1 MNSSPSAESVLAAH
15 LQPGELLQWSEQP
28 GPSRAGARE
37 LKSALVPG
45 VVAGL
50 LAAFISSSAPLPSF
64 FPWLLFVAVAGGVTW
79 VFYSAQHLPGGVLY
93 GLTDRRLLIL
103 QDGKL
108 RAFHPGDVTY
118 LDAEP
123 CSDGTVDL
131 VWGDDS
137 PAPRDRRL
145 HRSSSSSE
153 GGRVRMQFSIKQRRL
168 KRGFLGLSSA
178 EPAQSLIRE
187 LRGQDQRKAAAE
199 ALGTLV
205 PPADAVAPVTDAA
218 VGDGVTAGVAAGVMA
233 GVAAPTT
240 AGGTQ
245 GWRTLREPET
255 GFAMEVPAGWQAQS
269 TRLRRYKVIGL
280 PIELP
285 PKWSDALAAGWN
297 QLKIEMGLEDAVLQV
312 NLNPPNMP
320 PDVEGVLTDRWAKV
334 LNLAVVESNPDVRI
348 GALQGFSVTHDLQ
361 GVGPKIGAG
370 PIKVGM
376 GTMKAELLQTQHWL
390 RGPGHVVHTL
400 FITPTHAHEL
410 RSVIAKV
417 LESLRFEMR

>member
-1 MNSSPSAESVLAAH
+1 MNSSPSAESVLSAH
-15 LQPGELLQWSEQP
+15 LQPGEWVQWSEHP
-28 GPSRAGARE
+28 GPSRAGPRE

-45 VVAGL
+45 IVAGL
-50 LAAFISSSAPLPSF
+50 LAAFISSSAPLPSLV
-64 FPWLLFVAVAGGVTW
+64 PWLVFVAVAGGVTW
-79 VFYSAQHLPGGVLY
+79 VFYSAHQLQGGVLY
-93 GLTDRRLLIL
+93 ALTDRRLLIFEG
-103 QDGKL
+103 GKL
-108 RAFHPGDVTY
+108 RAFRPADVTY

-145 HRSSSSSE
+145 HRPSSSSE
-153 GGRVRMQFSIKQRRL
+153 GSRVRMQFSIKQRRF

-187 LRGQDQRKAAAE
+187 LRNQQQKQVAAD

-205 PPADAVAPVTDAA
+205 PPAGAVAPLTGAA
-218 VGDGVTAGVAAGVMA
+218 VGAGVMS

-320 PDVEGVLTDRWAKV
+320 PDVESVLTDRWAKV

-348 GALQGFSVTHDLQ
+348 GALQGFSVTHDLR
-361 GVGPKIGAG
+361 GVGPKVGVG
-370 PIKVGM
+370 PVKVGM

-390 RGPGHVVHTL
+390 RGPGHAVHTL

-410 RSVIAKV
+410 RSVIARV
-417 LESLRFEMR
+417 LETLRFETR

>member
-1 MNSSPSAESVLAAH
+1 MNSSQSAESVLAAH
-15 LQPGELLQWSEQP
+15 LQPGERLKWSEQP
-28 GPSRAGARE
+28 GPSRAGPRE

-50 LAAFISSSAPLPSF
+50 LAAFISSSAPLPSLV
-64 FPWLLFVAVAGGVTW
+64 PWLVFVAVAGGVTW

-93 GLTDRRLLIL
+93 AVTDRRLLIVA
-103 QDGKL
+103 DGKL
-108 RAFHPGDVTY
+108 RPFHPADVTY

-145 HRSSSSSE
+145 HRPSSSSD

-187 LRGQDQRKAAAE
+187 LRGQEQKKAAAD

-205 PPADAVAPVTDAA
+205 LKADAVAPVTGAA
-218 VGDGVTAGVAAGVMA
+218 VGAGVAAGVMA
-233 GVAAPTT
+233 GVAAPTP

-285 PKWSDALAAGWN
+285 PKWSDALTAGWN
-297 QLKIEMGLEDAVLQV
+297 QLKIETGVENAVLQV
-312 NLNPPNMP
+312 SLNPPNMP
-320 PDVEGVLTDRWAKV
+320 ADVEGVLTDRWAKV
-334 LNLAVVESNPDVRI
+334 LNLSVVESNPDVRI

-361 GVGPKIGAG
+361 GVGPKVGVG
-370 PIKVGM
+370 PVKVGM

-390 RGPGHVVHTL
+390 RGPGHAVHTL
-400 FITPTHAHEL
+400 FITPTHAHDL
-410 RSVIAKV
+410 RSVIARV
-417 LESLRFEMR
+417 LETLRFEMR

>member
-1 MNSSPSAESVLAAH
+1 MNASPSAETVLATH

-28 GPSRAGARE
+28 GPSRAGPRE

-45 VVAGL
+45 IVAGL
-50 LAAFISSSAPLPSF
+50 LAAFISSSAPLPSLV
-64 FPWLLFVAVAGGVTW
+64 PWLVFVAVAGGVTW
-79 VFYSAQHLPGGVLY
+79 VFYSAHHLQGGVLY
-93 GLTDRRLLIL
+93 ALTDRRLLIFEG
-103 QDGKL
+103 GKL
-108 RAFHPGDVTY
+108 RAFRPADVTY
-118 LDAEP
+118 LNVEP

-145 HRSSSSSE
+145 HRPSSSSQRS
-153 GGRVRMQFSIKQRRL
+153 RVKMNFSIKQRRF

-187 LRGQDQRKAAAE
+187 LRNQEQKRVAE
-199 ALGTLV
+199 DALGTLA
-205 PPADAVAPVTDAA
+205 PPGDAVSAVTGAA
-218 VGDGVTAGVAAGVMA
+218 VGAGVAAGM
-233 GVAAPTT
+233 AAPAM

-245 GWRTLREPET
+245 GWRTLREPDT
-255 GFAMEVPAGWQAQS
+255 GFAMEVPAKWQAQS
-269 TRLRRYKVIGL
+269 THVKLYKVLGL
-280 PIELP
+280 PIGLP

-297 QLKIEMGLEDAVLQV
+297 QLKIETGVESAVLQV
-312 NLNPPNMP
+312 NLNPAIMP
-320 PDVEGVLTDRWAKV
+320 ADVEGVLTDRWAKV

-348 GALQGFSVTHDLQ
+348 GALQGFSVTHDLR
-361 GVGPKIGAG
+361 GVGPKVGAG
-370 PIKVGM
+370 PVKVGM

-390 RGPGHVVHTL
+390 RGPGYAVHTQ

-417 LESLRFEMR
+417 LETLRFETR

>member
-1 MNSSPSAESVLAAH
+1 MNSSPSAEPVLAAH

-28 GPSRAGARE
+28 GPSRAGPRE

-45 VVAGL
+45 IVAGL
-50 LAAFISSSAPLPSF
+50 LAAFISSSAPLPSLV
-64 FPWLLFVAVAGGVTW
+64 PWLVFVAVAGGVTW
-79 VFYSAQHLPGGVLY
+79 VFYSAHQLQGGVLY
-93 GLTDRRLLIL
+93 ALTDRRLLIFE
-103 QDGKL
+103 DGKL
-108 RAFHPGDVTY
+108 RAFHPAEVTY

-145 HRSSSSSE
+145 HRPSSSSQGS
-153 GGRVRMQFSIKQRRL
+153 RVRMQFSIKQRRF

-187 LRGQDQRKAAAE
+187 LRNQQQKQVADD
-199 ALGTLV
+199 ALGTLAPPGDRSAPAIGAGTGATAV
-205 PPADAVAPVTDAA
+205 P
-218 VGDGVTAGVAAGVMA
+218 VAAGFAA
-233 GVAAPTT
+233 GVAAP
-240 AGGTQ
+240 ASNGGEQ

-255 GFAMEVPAGWQAQS
+255 GFVMEVPPRWKAQS
-269 TRLRRYKVIGL
+269 TRLKRYKVIGL

-285 PKWSDALAAGWN
+285 PKWSDALPAGWN
-297 QLKIEMGLEDAVLQV
+297 QLKIETGVENAVLQV
-312 NLNPPNMP
+312 DLNPPDMP
-320 PDVEGVLTDRWAKV
+320 TDVEGVLTDRWAKV

-348 GALQGFSVTHDLQ
+348 GALQGFSVTHDLR
-361 GVGPKIGAG
+361 GVGPKVGAG
-370 PIKVGM
+370 PVKVGM
-376 GTMKAELLQTQHWL
+376 GSMKAELLQTQHWL
-390 RGPGHVVHTL
+390 RGPGHAVHTL

-417 LESLRFEMR
+417 LETLRFETR

>member
-1 MNSSPSAESVLAAH
+1 MNSSPSAESILAAH
-15 LQPGELLQWSEQP
+15 LQPGEQVQWSEQP
-28 GPSRAGARE
+28 GLSRAGPRE
-37 LKSALVPG
+37 LKGALLPG

-64 FPWLLFVAVAGGVTW
+64 FPWLVFVAVAGGVTW

-93 GLTDRRLLIL
+93 ALTDGRLLIVA
-103 QDGKL
+103 DGKL
-108 RAFHPGDVTY
+108 RAFRPADVTY

-137 PAPRDRRL
+137 PAPRDRRV
-145 HRSSSSSE
+145 HRSSSNSE
-153 GGRVRMQFSIKQRRL
+153 GSRVRMQFSIKQRRF

-205 PPADAVAPVTDAA
+205 PP
-218 VGDGVTAGVAAGVMA
+218 
-233 GVAAPTT
+233 

-297 QLKIEMGLEDAVLQV
+297 QLKIEMGLENAVLQV

-320 PDVEGVLTDRWAKV
+320 ADVEGVLTDRWAKV
-334 LNLAVVESNPDVRI
+334 LNLAVVESSPDVRI
-348 GALQGFSVTHDLQ
+348 GALQGFSVTHDLR
-361 GVGPKIGAG
+361 GVGPKVGVG
-370 PIKVGM
+370 PVKVGM

-390 RGPGHVVHTL
+390 RGPGHTVHTL

-410 RSVIAKV
+410 RSVIARV
-417 LESLRFEMR
+417 LETLRFDMR